1 MVEQKTENLCVSGS
15 NPLLSKMV
23 QVETKIKIVDNSG
36 GKWAQCILVK
46 KKGKHPLGCVGTFL
60 LVTLKKFSKR
70 KKVNKRIIYI
80 GLVVGV
86 CAWATRTDGTF
97 IKLFSNRIL
106 LFNKQFKF
114 LGTRVYGSIMK
125 EIKITNLTEKKNRK
139 YFLKIFSYSSS
150 II

>member
-1 MVEQKTENLCVSGS
+1 ML
-15 NPLLSKMV
+15 
-23 QVETKIKIVDNSG
+23 QVESKIKIVDNSG

-46 KKGKHPLGCVGTFL
+46 KKGKNPLGSVGTFI
-60 LVTLKKFSKR
+60 LVTLKIFSKR
-70 KKVNKRIIYI
+70 KKVNKRIIYM
-80 GLVVGV
+80 GLIVGV
-86 CAWATRTDGTF
+86 RFWISRIDGTF

-139 YFLKIFSYSSS
+139 YFLKIFSYSPS